1 MATEPPE
8 LALFARQRAC
18 RSFRP
23 DPIDDEIIE
32 AVLDAATRA
41 PSAQN
46 LQPWEFV
53 VVRRRSTRAA
63 IWDLA
68 ARLWESGGR
77 DASVAD
83 TAAAV
88 QADVD
93 QALTGGYAAAPV
105 TIVVAVDRHRCASA
119 SAGSSVFPAVQ
130 NLLLAAT
137 ALGLGSALTTI
148 ATFAVDE
155 LRALVG
161 LPDHLDPVAVVPI
174 GHAAV
179 ALGPNRRDPV
189 AGHTHR
195 ERHGT
200 AW

>member
-1 MATEPPE
+1 MVTFPPP

-23 DPIDDEIIE
+23 DPVDDEFVE
-32 AVLDAATRA
+32 AMLEAATRA

-53 VVRRRSTRAA
+53 VVRDRSTRAA
-63 IWDLA
+63 LWDLA
-68 ARLWESGGR
+68 ARLWEGGGR
-77 DASVAD
+77 DASVTD

-88 QADVD
+88 HADVD
-93 QALTGGYAAAPV
+93 QALTGGYAGAPV
-105 TIVVAVDRHRCASA
+105 TIVVAVDRYRCPPASA
-119 SAGSSVFPAVQ
+119 ESSVFPAVQ

-148 ATFAVDE
+148 ATFAADD
-155 LRALVG
+155 LRSLVG
-161 LPDHLDPVAVVPI
+161 LPDHVDPVAVVPI

-189 AGHTHR
+189 ASRTHR
-195 ERHGT
+195 ERYGT